1 MLIEKIL
8 DNLDI
13 STVVI
18 LAVFGVSLITYIV
31 VKISGIVV
39 SKKLK
44 PLAEMLNAEV
54 KSSFLGGTYI
64 SVLNY
69 GPEIRFK
76 LMLGGKDNP
85 SALILEL
92 LSPVGFRFKILK
104 KEGLSQVF
112 SLWGKDV
119 EINDASFEEN
129 CLIRSDKPEEA
140 GSYLMDA
147 RRIDAIKYFLESG
160 FSRIEANDKGVYASK
175 INYTDEDLNPGQ
187 VGTYLDN
194 LNSLVRF

>member
-1 MLIEKIL
+1 MLVEKLL

-13 STVVI
+13 PTVVI
-18 LAVFGVSLITYIV
+18 IAVFGVSLIAYLV
-31 VKISGIVV
+31 VKISGMVV

-44 PLAEMLNAEV
+44 PLAEMLNAEI
-54 KSSFLGGTYI
+54 KASFLGGTYI
-64 SVLNY
+64 SILNY
-69 GPEIRFK
+69 GPEIRLK
-76 LMLGGKDNP
+76 LMIGGGDNP

-119 EINDASFEEN
+119 EINDASFEED

-140 GSYLMDA
+140 SSYLMDA
-147 RRIDAIKYFLESG
+147 RRIDAIKYFLENG

-175 INYTDEDLNPGQ
+175 INYTDEDLNPGR

-194 LNSLVRF
+194 LISFSRM

>member
-1 MLIEKIL
+1 MPIEKLL

-13 STVVI
+13 PTIVI
-18 LAVFGVSLITYIV
+18 LAVFGVSLIAYIV
-31 VKISGIVV
+31 VKISGMVV

-44 PLAEMLNAEV
+44 PLAEMLNAEI

-64 SVLNY
+64 SILNY

-104 KEGLSQVF
+104 EEALSKVF
-112 SLWGKDV
+112 TLWGKDV
-119 EINDASFEEN
+119 EINDASLEED

-140 GSYLMDA
+140 SSYLMDA
-147 RRIDAIKYFLESG
+147 RRIDAIKYFLKNG
-160 FSRIEANDKGVYASK
+160 FSRIEANEKGVYASK
-175 INYTDEDLNPGQ
+175 INYTDDDLTPGQ

-194 LNSLVRF
+194 LNSFSRM